1 MNTHKQYDEYQYI
14 SKAFSFTAANY
25 IQGISKIYG
34 LDTVDSRK
42 CRVLELGC
50 SFGGNIISQAL
61 YNPESEYIGIDLS
74 KVQIEKGQ
82 EYINKMGLKN
92 IKLYH
97 KNIMDIDESFGK
109 FDYII
114 VHGVFSW
121 VPNIVKEKILEIF
134 KNNLSEKGIA
144 FISYNVKPGWAIST
158 VIRDIMLYTNKYV
171 KDEKEEEKLRRS
183 LSILKLIVEEIKKL
197 EFLNERNKNFI
208 EAAERVLGQAPH
220 YVLHEYLEEFNDPMY
235 FNEFIDLT
243 LKYNLS
249 YIGDTNISLSLSSL
263 INYDM
268 SSRIK
273 EITLT
278 DRIAKEQALDYILN
292 TNFRRSLLK
301 LSNEKTNINNDEQIS
316 ISNFLGIYFE
326 ILDFDYENLSIEEDF
341 KEFFRYFKKNKKK
354 IFTYDDV
361 KSFFLNENNEDNTKF
376 KSFLA
381 IILSLIS
388 RDNIKVYGSMKEII
402 KFEENITY
410 IDEKYIKYID
420 VILNSSNGNIQ
431 VANYN
436 NMYTVHS
443 INLGKEDL
451 LVMKLLS
458 KPTTKKNIVDNINEY
473 LKENNLSLLK
483 GNEKITAEEFL
494 EISLERLENLGYFT
508 K

>member
-183 LSILKLIVEEIKKL
+183 
-197 EFLNERNKNFI
+197 
-208 EAAERVLGQAPH
+208 
-220 YVLHEYLEEFNDPMY
+220 
-235 FNEFIDLT
+235 
-243 LKYNLS
+243 
-249 YIGDTNISLSLSSL
+249 
-263 INYDM
+263 
-268 SSRIK
+268 
-273 EITLT
+273 
-278 DRIAKEQALDYILN
+278 
-292 TNFRRSLLK
+292 
-301 LSNEKTNINNDEQIS
+301 
-316 ISNFLGIYFE
+316 
-326 ILDFDYENLSIEEDF
+326 
-341 KEFFRYFKKNKKK
+341 
-354 IFTYDDV
+354 
-361 KSFFLNENNEDNTKF
+361 
-376 KSFLA
+376 
-381 IILSLIS
+381 
-388 RDNIKVYGSMKEII
+388 
-402 KFEENITY
+402 
-410 IDEKYIKYID
+410 
-420 VILNSSNGNIQ
+420 
-431 VANYN
+431 
-436 NMYTVHS
+436 
-443 INLGKEDL
+443 
-451 LVMKLLS
+451 
-458 KPTTKKNIVDNINEY
+458 
-473 LKENNLSLLK
+473 
-483 GNEKITAEEFL
+483 
-494 EISLERLENLGYFT
+494 
-508 K
+508 